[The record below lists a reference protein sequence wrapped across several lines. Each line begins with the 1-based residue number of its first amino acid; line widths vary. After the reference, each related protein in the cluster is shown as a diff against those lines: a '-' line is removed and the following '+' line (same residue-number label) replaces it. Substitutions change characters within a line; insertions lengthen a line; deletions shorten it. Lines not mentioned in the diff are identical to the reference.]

1 MKVAN
6 VLPGDTI
13 AVELKYTELLVP
25 TDGVYEFVCPDRCRP
40 PCSEK
45 RESQA
50 LPGDEFVRTPY
61 AHQGE
66 APQSTFHVTG
76 VVSTGV
82 PIQALNHAPD
92 PRPLDRPGPRRDHAC
107 RLRTVVW

>member
-25 TDGVYEFVCPDRCRP
+25 TDGVYEFVPDRCRP
-40 PCSEK
+40 PYSEK

-61 AHQGE
+61 THQ
-66 APQSTFHVTG
+66 AK
-76 VVSTGV
+76 
-82 PIQALNHAPD
+82 
-92 PRPLDRPGPRRDHAC
+92 RRKV
-107 RLRTVVW
+107 RFT